1 MRSRLPAPLAALT
14 LLVAILQS
22 PTAQA
27 AICDGISSASDA
39 PLTTVRIVSG
49 LSRPLLV
56 TAPPG
61 DVDRLFVLEQDGRV
75 RIVDDPVKA
84 HDDIRRMAIRY
95 TGKEKGEKQF
105 HDTFS
110 KQVRISYRL
119 RAAEVYAQGF

>member
-1 MRSRLPAPLAALT
+1 MRTLKQIAALT

-61 DVDRLFVLEQDGRV
+61 DVDRVVTCLPQLLRQDRRQSIIHEKSHGTVSGRS
-75 RIVDDPVKA
+75 R
-84 HDDIRRMAIRY
+84 
-95 TGKEKGEKQF
+95 
-105 HDTFS
+105 S
-110 KQVRISYRL
+110 
-119 RAAEVYAQGF
+119 RAASVA